1 MTRTGTALV
10 LCGLL
15 LGGFRASAQAPQA
28 GAAPRVL
35 GATYLHLN
43 VSNLDQ
49 SLAFYRDVVGL
60 EVVTPPAAPRAG
72 GALLSEPGAQ
82 LRTTVLRFPGGTF
95 RMELVE
101 WSGTALRPQQAHIQD
116 PGAVMLA
123 FRTTRVDMQLEAATR
138 LGLKALSGPAPIVGG
153 GRSGQTRAVVLRD
166 ADGFVVELLQ
176 QIGRAHV

>member
-1 MTRTGTALV
+1 MTMTRTGTALV

-60 EVVTPPAAPRAG
+60 DRK
-72 GALLSEPGAQ
+72 S
-82 LRTTVLRFPGGTF
+82 
-95 RMELVE
+95 
-101 WSGTALRPQQAHIQD
+101 
-116 PGAVMLA
+116 
-123 FRTTRVDMQLEAATR
+123 TR
-138 LGLKALSGPAPIVGG
+138 LNSSHTDISRMPSSA
-153 GRSGQTRAVVLRD
+153 
-166 ADGFVVELLQ
+166 
-176 QIGRAHV
+176 